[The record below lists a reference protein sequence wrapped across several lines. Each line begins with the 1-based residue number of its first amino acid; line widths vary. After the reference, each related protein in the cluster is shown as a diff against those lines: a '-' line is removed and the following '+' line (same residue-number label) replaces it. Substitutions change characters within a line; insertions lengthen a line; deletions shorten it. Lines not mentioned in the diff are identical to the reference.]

1 MSDPIEQVV
10 ERLDAQLGGFGPRRA
25 GVLIEVRD
33 GLEDAAAAYGGAGLP
48 VVEARRR
55 AVTDF
60 GDPSRVAQ
68 SFRATDL
75 GRLSRQTALLL
86 GAGPVLVLTA
96 WVLLGVSQGKLVTDS
111 TVSGFGLLT
120 AAGAAVGIT
129 GWWWTQRTLRQD
141 VRPRR
146 TAAAVAVAVLVL
158 CSLTWVLS
166 YAVEPWTSPADVRA
180 TGWRWVHAVEAFSML
195 TTVVMV
201 AAAVRCLVATVKQR

>member
-10 ERLDAQLGGFGPRRA
+10 DRLDAELGGFGHRRA
-25 GVLIEVRD
+25 GVLAEVRD

-60 GDPSRVAQ
+60 GDPGRVAQ
-68 SFRATDL
+68 HFRATDL

-96 WVLLGVSQGKLVTDS
+96 WVLLGLSQGKLLTDS
-111 TVSGFGLLT
+111 TASGFGLIT
-120 AAGAAVGIT
+120 AVGAAVGAA
-129 GWWWTQRTLRQD
+129 GWWWTRRALRRGA
-141 VRPRR
+141 RPER
-146 TAAAVAVAVLVL
+146 AAYAVAGAVLVL
-158 CSLTWVLS
+158 CGLTWAFS

-180 TGWRWVHAVEAFSML
+180 GGWQWVHAVEAFSMVA
-195 TTVVMV
+195 TMAMV
-201 AAAVRCLVATVKQR
+201 AAALRCLVALRRA